1 MSLLAQR
8 RRAETVPRRAPVAA
22 GAVVVALAT
31 TVVAVVASGTRPRP
45 AGGGLRDAG
54 QLTGWL
60 LPLCRVLLDVAA
72 LACVGAL
79 LAASLLVAADG
90 ARLRMLRVARR
101 CSVLWLLAALVLA
114 MVSASALLGVSLL
127 ATVRAPSSYR
137 LLVDLP
143 QGRAL
148 LVIAIACVGL
158 WWWAGQAGTV
168 VAARTLL
175 ALSLLAMAPLLQ
187 TGHAATGSH
196 HYLATQALML
206 HVLGAT
212 LWVGGLL
219 MILLHLRGPA
229 LVEALPSF
237 SRVAL
242 GCLVTV
248 SLSGT
253 AGAWLRLGTEPE
265 AWLSSYGALVGAK
278 VVLLA
283 ALGAAGWWHRE
294 RTLPAVRRGQR
305 LAFARLATV
314 EVLLMAVTMGIAV
327 ALARTPLP
335 AAAASRVRPPH
346 ATTFATVDRTLPAP
360 SVESLLTRAR
370 PDALVLTVLV
380 ALVVT
385 GVVVLRRRGARSWRG
400 SGRLGAGLALVA
412 WCLCG
417 GLGAYSAALPS
428 AQVAQV
434 LLLGT
439 LAPWLLLS
447 GWAVLTGDRD
457 RDRCRWN
464 PVHGLIWLMVVVSVL
479 PSPLLEPT
487 LRSPVL
493 HLAVA
498 VAALAS
504 GLLLLAP
511 LVLGGSTHAD
521 ARTLLLVLAVVLLS
535 HATFVLGRGSVLG
548 GEWFPALGW
557 SWADL
562 GSDQRRAGLFLGAAA
577 VVLAVLALRGGRADA
592 RR

>member
-1 MSLLAQR
+1 
-8 RRAETVPRRAPVAA
+8 
-22 GAVVVALAT
+22 VVALAT
-31 TVVAVVASGTRPRP
+31 TVVAVVASGARPRP

-79 LAASLLVAADG
+79 LAASLLVAADA
-90 ARLRMLRVARR
+90 ARLRMLHVARR
-101 CSVLWLLAALVLA
+101 CSVLWLLAALGTA
-114 MVSASALLGVSLL
+114 MVSTSALLGVSLL
-127 ATVRAPSSYR
+127 ATVRSPSSYR

-148 LVIAIACVGL
+148 LVIAVAAAGIR
-158 WWWAGQAGTV
+158 WWAGRASSL

-175 ALSLLAMAPLLQ
+175 VLSLLAMAPMLQ
-187 TGHAATGSH
+187 TGHTATGGH
-196 HYLATQALML
+196 HYLATQALLL

-219 MILLHLRGPA
+219 MILLHLRGSA

-242 GCLVTV
+242 GCFVTV
-248 SLSGT
+248 SLSGV
-253 AGAWLRLGTEPE
+253 AGAWLRLGTEPQ
-265 AWLSSYGALVGAK
+265 AWRTWYGALVGAK

-283 ALGAAGWWHRE
+283 ALGAAGWWHRD
-294 RTLPAVRRGQR
+294 RTLPAVLRGER

-314 EVLLMAVTMGIAV
+314 EVLVMATTTGIAV

-360 SVESLLTRAR
+360 SVESLLTRTR

-380 ALVVT
+380 AIVVT
-385 GVVVLRRRGARSWRG
+385 VVVVLRRRGARSWRG
-400 SGRLGAGLALVA
+400 SGRLLAGLALVA

-434 LLLGT
+434 VLLGT

-447 GWAVLTGDRD
+447 GWAVLTPD

-464 PVHGLIWLMVVVSVL
+464 PVHGLIGLMVVLSVL
-479 PSPLLEPT
+479 PSPLLEST

-511 LVLGGSTHAD
+511 LVLGDSTRAD
-521 ARTLLLVLAVVLLS
+521 VRTLLLVLAVVMLS
-535 HATFVLGRGSVLG
+535 HATFVLGRGSALG

-577 VVLAVLALRGGRADA
+577 VVLAVLALRGERGDA